1 VLSKLPYFYIRLLT
15 NRDRSLKTFFSLFFA
30 VELDTEHAQRV
41 PGAEQGGVPPTQVKL
56 KERQKFFEEAF
67 QQDME
72 QYLSTG
78 YLQIAE
84 RREPIGSMS
93 SMEVNVD
100 MLEQMDLMDM
110 SDHEALDVFLHSG
123 GEDNSA
129 ASPVT
134 GPDIESFTTEIS
146 LQVPTQ
152 AELRHKLSSLSST
165 CTDSASQDTEAGEE
179 DEDEE
184 EEAEQGGGVGGSG
197 GEGGGGGG
205 EGRRRRPPVV
215 VTLDEEEVHPDTALV
230 DRVDQDDQSSKDCEE
245 SRPKV

>member
-1 VLSKLPYFYIRLLT
+1 MMIAGTPSNTAIT
-15 NRDRSLKTFFSLFFA
+15 DS

-41 PGAEQGGVPPTQVKL
+41 PGADQGGAPAPQVKL

-123 GEDNSA
+123 AEDNSA
-129 ASPVT
+129 ASPVA
-134 GPDIESFTTEIS
+134 DVEAFTTEIS

-179 DEDEE
+179 DDEE
-184 EEAEQGGGVGGSG
+184 EEEEETEQGGSGVVGG
-197 GEGGGGGG
+197 
-205 EGRRRRPPVV
+205 GRRRRAPVV

-230 DRVDQDDQSSKDCEE
+230 DGVDQQIKTSKDSEA